1 MTLATDSAMRSL
13 ATVLGLVLALE
24 SHAAPAASPSAEV
37 AASCSRASPSMQSAV
52 LEAVVYGGGP
62 LAVDVVGWMCG
73 RARAGSFVRV
83 VMLRYPA
90 RDADGRP
97 SGGGELVPVVF
108 EDGRMLAHGWF
119 LFEDQPDRYGVL
131 LPTRA
136 DPFRAPD
143 GWVVVKSE
151 RELA

>member
-1 MTLATDSAMRSL
+1 MSARMISI
-13 ATVLGLVLALE
+13 AIAAVLALA
-24 SHAAPAASPSAEV
+24 SRPAAAEPPSTEV
-37 AASCSRASPSMQSAV
+37 AAACSRISPGMQTAV
-52 LEAVVYGGGP
+52 LDAVVYGGGP

-73 RARAGSFVRV
+73 RARSGPFVRI

-90 RDADGRP
+90 HDDQGRP
-97 SGGGELVPVVF
+97 IGGGELVPVVF
-108 EDGRMLAHGWF
+108 EDGRMVAHGWR
-119 LFEDQPDRYGVL
+119 LLEDQPDRYGVV

-136 DPFRAPD
+136 EPWRVPD

>member
-1 MTLATDSAMRSL
+1 MRL
-13 ATVLGLVLALE
+13 LVFATVALLSFE
-24 SHAAPAASPSAEV
+24 SHAAATAQPSAEV
-37 AASCSRASPSMQSAV
+37 AASCSRASPGMQNAV

-73 RARAGSFVRV
+73 RARAGALVRV
-83 VMLRYPA
+83 VLLRYPA
-90 RDADGRP
+90 HDADGRP
-97 SGGGELVPVVF
+97 IGGGELVPVVF
-108 EDGRMLAHGWF
+108 EDGKMVAHGWR
-119 LFEDQPDRYGVL
+119 LFEDQPDRYGVV

>member
-1 MTLATDSAMRSL
+1 MSL
-13 ATVLGLVLALE
+13 RLVGIAIALLVALE
-24 SHAAPAASPSAEV
+24 SRAAETAAPSDEV
-37 AASCSRASPSMQSAV
+37 AAACSRASASMQNAV

-73 RARAGSFVRV
+73 HARAGALVRI

-90 RDADGRP
+90 RDEEGRP
-97 SGGGELVPVVF
+97 IGGGELVPVVF
-108 EDGRMLAHGWF
+108 EDGRMVAHGWF
-119 LFEDQPDRYGVL
+119 LFEDQPDRYGVV
-131 LPTRA
+131 LPTRK
-136 DPFRAPD
+136 DPWHVPD

>member
-1 MTLATDSAMRSL
+1 MTLANDRAMRL
-13 ATVLGLVLALE
+13 LVIAVALILSLE
-24 SHAAPAASPSAEV
+24 SHVAAAAPPSGEV
-37 AASCSRASPSMQSAV
+37 AASCSRASPGMQSAV

-73 RARAGSFVRV
+73 YARAGSFVRV

-90 RDADGRP
+90 HDDEGRP
-97 SGGGELVPVVF
+97 IGGGELVPVVF
-108 EDGRMLAHGWF
+108 EDGRMVAHGWS
-119 LFEDQPDRYGVL
+119 LFEDQPERYGVL
-131 LPTRA
+131 LPTRK

-143 GWVVVKSE
+143 GWVLVKSE